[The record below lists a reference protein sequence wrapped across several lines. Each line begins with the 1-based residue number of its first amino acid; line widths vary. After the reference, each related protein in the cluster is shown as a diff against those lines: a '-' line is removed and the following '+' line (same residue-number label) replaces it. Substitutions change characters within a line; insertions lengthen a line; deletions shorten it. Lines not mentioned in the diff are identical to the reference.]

1 MYCTFT
7 VWLETLVNSKYL
19 WFSTWVSRLNM
30 LRNIEEATRMQLM
43 FFLMV
48 RNIFK
53 IWWKSKD
60 RVCIQRTEFTQIK
73 LYLFY
78 SVILFISLFMYLNPG
93 FWSSFFLVFFQS
105 FDKHCCALAIRFLKL
120 LSAWCGFVY
129 SKHPHIRTHDFGGQ
143 ADWVLIYRV
152 LNDKS
157 ASKCS

>member
-1 MYCTFT
+1 MDWNESNFMYCTFT

-53 IWWKSKD
+53 IWWKSKY

-93 FWSSFFLVFFQS
+93 FWSSFFLVFF
-105 FDKHCCALAIRFLKL
+105 R
-120 LSAWCGFVY
+120 
-129 SKHPHIRTHDFGGQ
+129 
-143 ADWVLIYRV
+143 
-152 LNDKS
+152 
-157 ASKCS
+157 ASINTVVRWQFAFWSCFQPDAASYTVNTRI